1 MPDALIWGASGGIG
15 GALVRMLKQQGWRVL
30 AVARSISSV
39 PTGADITLSFDAD
52 QPDTFRQVGLEL
64 VHETKGIDL
73 AVYAAGTLRA
83 DLLRKQDA
91 DDWATTMSSNLTGAY
106 LAASHSVHLLNE
118 GGQFVV
124 IGAYV
129 DHLML
134 PKMGAYA
141 AAKAGLESMIA
152 ILAKEQRK
160 HRFTIVRPGA
170 VNTRFWDN
178 APFKMPGDAK
188 PPEQVAQAIID
199 HHLAG
204 GDGDLNL

>member
-15 GALVRMLKQQGWRVL
+15 SALVKALKRRGWRVL
-30 AVARSISSV
+30 AAARSISNL
-39 PTGADITLSFDAD
+39 PAEADVTVHFDAD
-52 QPDTFRQVGLEL
+52 QPVTFRQAGLEL
-64 VHETKGIDL
+64 VHGTEGIDL

-91 DDWATTMSSNLTGAY
+91 DDWAMTVASNLTGAY

-129 DHLML
+129 DHLVL

-141 AAKAGLESMIA
+141 AAKAGLDPMIA
-152 ILAKEQRK
+152 ILRKEQRK

-170 VNTRFWDN
+170 VNTPFWDN
-178 APFKMPGDAK
+178 APFNIPGDAK
-188 PPEQVAQAIID
+188 SPEQVAEAIIE
-199 HHLAG
+199 HHLSG
-204 GDGDLNL
+204 GEGDLDL